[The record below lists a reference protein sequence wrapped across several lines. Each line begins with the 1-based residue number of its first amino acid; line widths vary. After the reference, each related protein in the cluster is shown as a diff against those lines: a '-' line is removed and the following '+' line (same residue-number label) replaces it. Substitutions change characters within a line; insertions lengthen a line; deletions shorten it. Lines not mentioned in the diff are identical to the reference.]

1 MSAMTR
7 TQQSSSADP
16 GAPGADLRGEV
27 AHAGYYPELVLD
39 TLGVAAAGEEVLVHL
54 VQPETTFDDAVRR
67 HLTVL
72 ALTDSRF
79 IIVHVDDQPRD
90 DGRPAALATSEAVP
104 ITRIRSVALTRGV
117 TEPADGGGRLTEM
130 TVAVSWGAVRRLDL
144 EPAGCSDPTCQADH
158 GLTGVSMPD
167 DVVVR
172 VSAAV
177 EGESAL
183 RQATLFA
190 RTLSAATARVYPR

>member
-1 MSAMTR
+1 MFAMTR
-7 TQQSSSADP
+7 TQRSSSTT
-16 GAPGADLRGEV
+16 PGADLREEV

-39 TLGVAAAGEEVLVHL
+39 TLAMAAADEEVLVHL

-72 ALTDSRF
+72 ALTGSRF
-79 IIVHVDDQPRD
+79 LIVHVDDVPRD

-104 ITRIRSVALTRGV
+104 ISRIRSVALTRGV
-117 TEPADGGGRLTEM
+117 TEPADDGGRLTEM
-130 TVAVSWGAVRRLDL
+130 TVAVSWGAVRRFDL
-144 EPAGCSDPTCQADH
+144 EPASCSDPTCEADH

-172 VSAAV
+172 VSADV
-177 EGESAL
+177 EGAPAL
-183 RQATLFA
+183 AQATLFA
-190 RTLSAATARVYPR
+190 RTLSAATARAAAR